1 MTRSGRGC
9 GAPKGRA
16 PRRLHKEEE
25 KTVRRIV
32 VMKHSDALTACDDVI
47 ASLGG
52 CVKKRWSLVNA
63 VAVEWPKGKE
73 AEALRSLAHRDD
85 VLRVEEDS
93 EITMLDWE
101 PGCRQGRRRIRR
113 ISGGAG
119 RSLRPADMKG
129 QPVEPPKQGGE
140 APQPPRQ
147 GIRWGLP
154 LFGLP
159 GFRAGSPFVGFPAP
173 GAGAPPALPPHS
185 PARGGVPEAGR
196 PAAPRPFFGGPGF
209 APRLGRIVPGPAFG
223 WPGAATPVG
232 PFPGFGGPG
241 FARPAPGEMSCGDMA
256 VKSGSAEQPATPA
269 PWPWAPWA
277 APADWW
283 LPAPW
288 FPGGAAPKFGGVRRP
303 WGGARSPQKEGSNQ
317 SSVMSKLMDLLKS
330 LLGARKDDKAL
341 EAETETVPWSISMI
355 GADKVPA
362 AGKGVKVAI
371 LDTGIDSTHPDLRGA
386 VKGGYNAVGN
396 SRSVRDRN
404 GHGTHVAGII
414 ASRKNRL
421 GIRGIAPEVDL
432 YAVKV
437 LDDRGSGKVSDLIEG
452 IEWAVQNKMDIINMS
467 VGTRENNQTLRE
479 AVENAARAGVIM
491 VAAAGNNGPSPN
503 TVLYPA
509 KYPEVIS
516 VGAVSKDRKIAD
528 FSARGAEV
536 DVVAPGKDI
545 YSTWPGGGYR
555 TLSGTSMAAPHVTGV
570 VAQLLSAGAVKSASS
585 IRSYIDSTA
594 ERLPG
599 ASRSEQG
606 AGLINAERAYSRVKE
621 KKS

>member
-1 MTRSGRGC
+1 MTRSGRAC
-9 GAPKGRA
+9 SAPAGGRG

-25 KTVRRIV
+25 ETVRRIV

-47 ASLGG
+47 AGLGG

-73 AEALRSLAHRDD
+73 TEALQSLAHRDD

-101 PGCRQGRRRIRR
+101 PRYRPERRRIRR
-113 ISGGAG
+113 LPRGADQN
-119 RSLRPADMKG
+119 PP
-129 QPVEPPKQGGE
+129 PVEVKPSPPRKGGE
-140 APQPPRQ
+140 GPQPPRT
-147 GIRWGLP
+147 GMRWGLP
-154 LFGLP
+154 LFGWP
-159 GFRAGSPFVGFPAP
+159 GFRAGSPFMGFPAP
-173 GAGAPPALPPHS
+173 GAGGPPAVPPKV
-185 PARGGVPEAGR
+185 PAPGGAPVAGR
-196 PAAPRPFFGGPGF
+196 PAVPMPFYGAPGF
-209 APRLGRIVPGPAFG
+209 APWWGRFAPGPAFG
-223 WPGAATPVG
+223 WPGAARPGV
-232 PFPGFGGPG
+232 PFPRLGRPG
-241 FARPAPGEMSCGDMA
+241 FTGPVPREKSGGEMI
-256 VKSGSAEQPATPA
+256 VNSGSAEQPSAPA
-269 PWPWAPWA
+269 PWPSWGSPGIWWYSVPW
-277 APADWW
+277 PTW
-283 LPAPW
+283 
-288 FPGGAAPKFGGVRRP
+288 GAVAKYGGVRSP
-303 WGGARSPQKEGSNQ
+303 WGGARGPQKEGSDQ
-317 SSVMSKLMDLLKS
+317 KPAMSRLIEFFKG
-330 LLGARKDDKAL
+330 LLGAHKSDKAL
-341 EAETETVPWSISMI
+341 EAEAETIPWSISMI
-355 GADKVPA
+355 SADKVPST
-362 AGKGVKVAI
+362 GKGVKVAI
-371 LDTGIDSTHPDLRGA
+371 LDTGIDSSHPDLRGA

-452 IEWAVQNKMDIINMS
+452 IEWAVQNKMDVINMS
-467 VGTRENNQTLRE
+467 VGTKENNQTLRE
-479 AVENAARAGVIM
+479 AVQNAARAGVIM

-509 KYPEVIS
+509 KYAEVIS

-536 DVVAPGKDI
+536 DIVAPGKDI
-545 YSTWPGGGYR
+545 YSTWPGGGYK

-570 VAQLLSAGAVKSASS
+570 VAQLLSGGAGKSTSS
-585 IRSYIDSTA
+585 IRSYIDSAA

-599 ASRSEQG
+599 VSRIDQG
-606 AGLINAERAYSRVKE
+606 SGLVNAERAYSRLKE
-621 KKS
+621 KQP